1 MSDAIRPVRDPGVE
15 RGFSLIEL
23 VVAMVVLGTMSL
35 AVIGIILN
43 TQSLGVNN
51 RSRVAAANLAG
62 REVDI
67 LREEFTRT
75 SDSPM
80 NIANAG
86 TVVNPHPLPSQ
97 AAGQPLRVDGKA
109 YTVKRSVAWNITGE
123 GASACDGGSLV
134 MYPTLRVTVS
144 VTWSGMGSITPVTT
158 TASLAPRKDD
168 KVLGATS
175 FIAVKVSDAAGNPN
189 VGRNVRV
196 FSATESRAAVTDS
209 SGCAVA
215 QVNPAAGAGTSY
227 SAQVTDAGFVDVSG
241 ATGPTKTVGIVPR
254 GALNNSVTF
263 TYARAASLTIT
274 FVDAAGAP
282 ANPGDLVGG
291 SVTLNAAEF
300 GGASGTT
307 VIPVAGPTL
316 TLTGLW
322 PTQYS
327 AYWGSAP
334 PTPPNASV
342 TLTAGG
348 AGSIQVRT
356 TTGGT
361 P

>member
-1 MSDAIRPVRDPGVE
+1 MVHKAREGTHLDTE
-15 RGFSLIEL
+15 RGLSLIEL
-23 VVAMVVLGTMSL
+23 VVAMVVLGSMSL

-86 TVVNPHPLPSQ
+86 TVINPHPLPSQ
-97 AAGQPLRVDGKA
+97 TAGQPLVVDGKA
-109 YTVKRSVAWNITGE
+109 YTVTRSVAWNITGE

-134 MYPTLRVTVS
+134 MYPTLRVSVS
-144 VTWSGMGSITPVTT
+144 VTWSGMGTIRPVTT

-175 FIAVKVSDAAGNPN
+175 FIAVKVSDAAGMPN

-196 FSATESRAAVTDS
+196 YSSSESRVAVTDS

-215 QVNPAAGAGTSY
+215 QVAPASGAGTSY
-227 SAQVTDAGFVDVSG
+227 SAQATDAGFVDVSG
-241 ATGPTKTVGIVPR
+241 ATGPTKIVGVVPR

-263 TYARAASLTIT
+263 TYAKAGTLTLK
-274 FVDAAGAP
+274 FVNGAGAP
-282 ANPGDLVGG
+282 ANPADLVGG
-291 SVTLNAAEF
+291 TVTLNAAEF
-300 GGASGTT
+300 GGASGSRS
-307 VIPVAGPTL
+307 VPVTGPTM
-316 TLTGLW
+316 TIGGLW

-334 PTPPNASV
+334 PTPPSGSV
-342 TLTAGG
+342 TIPGGG
-348 AGSIQVRT
+348 AATIQIAIPA
-356 TTGGT
+356 GT

>member
-1 MSDAIRPVRDPGVE
+1 MPTTCAPASGRRDD
-15 RGFSLIEL
+15 GFSLIEL
-23 VVAMVVLGTMSL
+23 VVAMVVLGSMSL

-51 RSRVAAANLAG
+51 RARVAAANLAG

-86 TVVNPHPLPSQ
+86 TVTNPHPLPSQ
-97 AAGQPLRVDGKA
+97 TAGQPLRVDGGL

-134 MYPTLRVTVS
+134 MYPTLRVTVT
-144 VTWSGMGSITPVTT
+144 VTWSGMGNIAPVVT

-168 KVLGATS
+168 KVLGTS
-175 FIAVKVSDAAGNPN
+175 SYIAVKVSDASGLPN
-189 VGRNVRV
+189 SGRNVRV
-196 FSATESRAAVTDS
+196 YSSGESRTAVTDA

-215 QVNPAAGAGTSY
+215 QVTPASGAGTSY
-227 SAQVTDAGFVDVSG
+227 SAQVTDVGFVDVSG
-241 ATGPTKTVGIVPR
+241 ATGPTKIVGIVPR

-263 TYARAASLTIT
+263 TYARAATLTLQL
-274 FVDAAGAP
+274 VDSTGAP
-282 ANPGDLVGG
+282 ANPADLVGG
-291 SVTLNAAEF
+291 TVTLNAAEYA
-300 GGASGTT
+300 GASGTT
-307 VIPVAGPTL
+307 VLPVTGPTM

-334 PTPPNASV
+334 PTPPNLAV
-342 TLTAGG
+342 ALTSGSAGTI
-348 AGSIQVRT
+348 AVAIPV
-356 TTGGT
+356 GT